1 MGTGLQ
7 FFLSLLK
14 CLWRRK
20 KGLIKINLQKQ
31 LIQLATPIILSNLAF
46 TLLGAVDT
54 LFMGH
59 VSTLALGAVGL
70 GSMTFLTASLFLKS
84 TLAGATPFVS
94 RQQGAGNFKEAGKYL
109 QYFLCLTI
117 ILIPLI
123 ALLPSLFRLFFW
135 VTKPDGQV
143 SHAAMQYL
151 VVRLFE
157 LPATL
162 LVAAFT
168 AFLLGVGNSILP
180 MFLNWLAVLLNIG
193 ANYILVFGKLG
204 FPKLGIVGAAWGTVF
219 AMWIQALL
227 FAIFV
232 WTEYRER
239 YRLNQWHWPSLQDLV
254 RISKVGLPLG
264 LTDSVEV
271 GAFTTFFA
279 IISRLGS
286 EALAASQIVNQIAA
300 LAFMPGFALGAATGS
315 LVGRYLG
322 AQKGEEAE
330 RIGWLGTRLGV
341 RIMVVA
347 GIIFVFFS
355 RPLSELFTQEPAV
368 IASCIS
374 LLRLIAVYQIF
385 DAVNIVLRG
394 ALNGAGDTRFTMA
407 VTLILAWGLFVPGS
421 YLGAITLKLGVMGA
435 WLGAL
440 TYLVTLGVIFF
451 FRFRRGAWREI
462 AI

>member
-1 MGTGLQ
+1 MEI
-7 FFLSLLK
+7 S
-14 CLWRRK
+14 
-20 KGLIKINLQKQ
+20 LQKQ
-31 LIQLATPIILSNLAF
+31 LLQLATPIVLSNLAF

-70 GSMTFLTASLFLKS
+70 GSMTFLTASLLLKS
-84 TLAGATPFVS
+84 TLTGATPFVA
-94 RQQGAGNFKEAGKYL
+94 RKEGAGDYQDAGKYL
-109 QYFLCLTI
+109 QYFLCLTLL
-117 ILIPLI
+117 LIPLI
-123 ALLPSLFRLFFW
+123 LLLPFVFRLFFW
-135 VTKPDGQV
+135 LTKPDPQV
-143 SHAAMQYL
+143 ARAAGQYL
-151 VVRLFE
+151 SVRLFE

-168 AFLLGVGNSILP
+168 AFLLGVGNSLLP

-193 ANYILVFGKLG
+193 ANWLLVFGKLG
-204 FPKLGIVGAAWGTVF
+204 FPKLGLVGAAWGTVF
-219 AMWIQALL
+219 AMWVQAIG

-232 WTEYRER
+232 WIGYRKR
-239 YRLNQWHWPSLQDLV
+239 YRLNSWHWPSWQDLA

-322 AQKGEEAE
+322 AGLEEEAE
-330 RIGWLGTRLGV
+330 QIGWRGAGLGV
-341 RIMVVA
+341 GIMTVA
-347 GIIFVFFS
+347 GLLFILFP
-355 RPLSELFTQEPAV
+355 RPLAMLFTQEEAV
-368 IASCIS
+368 IASCIG
-374 LLRLIAVYQIF
+374 LLRLIAVYQLF

-394 ALNGAGDTRFTMA
+394 ALNGAGDTRFTMT
-407 VTLILAWGLFVPGS
+407 VTLSLAWGLFVPGS
-421 YLGAITLKLGVMGA
+421 YLGAITLELGVMGA
-435 WLGAL
+435 WMGAL
-440 TYLVTLGVIFF
+440 SYLVTLGLIFF
-451 FRFRRGAWREI
+451 FRFRRGNWKKI
-462 AI
+462 TI

>member
-1 MGTGLQ
+1 M
-7 FFLSLLK
+7 
-14 CLWRRK
+14 
-20 KGLIKINLQKQ
+20 IKINLQRQ
-31 LIQLATPIILSNLAF
+31 LIQLATPIVLSNLAF

-94 RQQGAGNFKEAGKYL
+94 RQQGAGDYKKAGKYL
-109 QYFLCLTI
+109 QYFLCLTLL
-117 ILIPLI
+117 LIPLI
-123 ALLPSLFRLFFW
+123 LLLPSVFRLFFW
-135 VTKPDGQV
+135 FTKPDPKV
-143 SHAAMQYL
+143 AAAAMDYL
-151 VVRLFE
+151 SVRLFE

-168 AFLLGVGNSILP
+168 AFLLGVGNSVLP
-180 MFLNWLAVLLNIG
+180 MFLNWLAVLINIG
-193 ANYILVFGKLG
+193 ANWILVFGKLG
-204 FPKLGIVGAAWGTVF
+204 FPKLGLVGAAWGTVF
-219 AMWIQALL
+219 AMWVQALG
-227 FAIFV
+227 FALLV
-232 WTEYRER
+232 WAGYKER
-239 YRLNQWHWPSLQDLV
+239 YNLNRWHWPKWQDLL

-322 AQKGEEAE
+322 AGQEKQAE
-330 RIGWLGTRLGV
+330 HIGWIGALLGV
-341 RIMVVA
+341 GIMTVA
-347 GIIFVFFS
+347 GLIFVLFS
-355 RPLSELFTQEPAV
+355 KPLAQLFTQQKDV
-368 IASCIS
+368 IASCIA
-374 LLRLIAVYQIF
+374 LLRLIAVYQLF

-394 ALNGAGDTRFTMA
+394 ALNGAGDTRFTMT
-407 VTLILAWGLFVPGS
+407 VTLTLAWGLFVPGS
-421 YLGAITLKLGVMGA
+421 YLGAIILKLGVMGA

-440 TYLVTLGVIFF
+440 TYLVTLGLIFF
-451 FRFRRGAWREI
+451 FRFRKGDWKKI